1 MFRSANEDHSKWSEQ
16 LALNNLNRMCDLLE
30 QSALGTNVIISENNR

>member
-16 LALNNLNRMCDLLE
+16 LALENLEKMCSLLE
-30 QSALGTNVIISENNR
+30 EANMEKACGLS